1 MPKTKTIQFEESD
14 VKLIETMQ
22 QDYVKLQSAIGT
34 VYLRKHQVSQQ
45 LEELEKQLLE
55 LEVNFTQM
63 RENEQKI
70 LQSLEDK
77 YGKGMIDI
85 STGTFTPNS

>member
-1 MPKTKTIQFEESD
+1 MNK
-14 VKLIETMQ
+14 
-22 QDYVKLQSAIGT
+22 
-34 VYLRKHQVSQQ
+34 
-45 LEELEKQLLE
+45 
-55 LEVNFTQM
+55 
-63 RENEQKI
+63 KI